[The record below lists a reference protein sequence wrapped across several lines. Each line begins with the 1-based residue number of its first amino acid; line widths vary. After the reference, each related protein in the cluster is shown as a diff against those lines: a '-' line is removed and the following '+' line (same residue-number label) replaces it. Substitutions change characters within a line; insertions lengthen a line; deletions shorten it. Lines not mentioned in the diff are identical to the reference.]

1 MERQIDS
8 NKTRLAA
15 RIRRTLANLPLF
27 WRFQI
32 AGWLIH
38 AVVSLPF
45 KIAASETIRSAVL
58 FTLAAEPF
66 GLLLTSGLRVVYR
79 RLGLGPDRPLRLV
92 TGVLGC
98 SFVAAVIDWLVV
110 SSVQQP
116 GRFEFNR
123 SFLVFAFTWLRAV
136 NYVAWSALYF
146 WIKGAIAAR
155 ERAMSLIRAET
166 AAREAELRM
175 LRAQINPHFLFNA
188 LNTVLA
194 GIRPDQTALAE
205 VVQGLS
211 DYLRYSLAHRHSAFV
226 PLGEEFDAALNYL
239 AVEKARFRDGL
250 VVEAHIDDAA
260 RSLSAP
266 GVFLQP
272 LIENAV
278 KHGYKTSPV
287 PLRLRVDIRSHPAGG
302 AVIEVTNSGR
312 WIEPPAERRADDAAG
327 HGLES
332 VKRRLAL
339 MYPNT
344 HRFEPMTTGDQV
356 SIRIHLP
363 AGSPLTELA

>member
-1 MERQIDS
+1 MNTTGLS
-8 NKTRLAA
+8 A
-15 RIRRTLANLPLF
+15 RIQHNLAHMPLF

-32 AGWLIH
+32 GGWLVH

-45 KIAASETIRSAVL
+45 KMAASETIRSAVL

-66 GLLLTSGLRVVYR
+66 GLLLSCGLRLAYR
-79 RLGLGPDRPLRLV
+79 RLALGPDRPLRLV

-98 SFVAAVIDWLVV
+98 SSVAAAIDWFVV
-110 SSVQQP
+110 SSIQQP
-116 GRFEFNR
+116 GRFEFTW
-123 SFLVFAFTWLRAV
+123 SFLVFAFTWLRGI
-136 NYVAWSALYF
+136 NYVGWSALYF
-146 WIKGAIAAR
+146 GIKGAIAAR
-155 ERAMSLIRAET
+155 ARAMSLIRAET
-166 AAREAELRM
+166 AAREAELQM

-211 DYLRYSLAHRHSAFV
+211 DYLRYSLAHRHSALV

-250 VVEAHIDDAA
+250 VVETHIDESA

-312 WIEPPAERRADDAAG
+312 WIEPSAERRADDAAG

-344 HRFEPMTTGDQV
+344 HRFESTTSSDQV

-363 AGSPLTELA
+363 AASPLTEIA